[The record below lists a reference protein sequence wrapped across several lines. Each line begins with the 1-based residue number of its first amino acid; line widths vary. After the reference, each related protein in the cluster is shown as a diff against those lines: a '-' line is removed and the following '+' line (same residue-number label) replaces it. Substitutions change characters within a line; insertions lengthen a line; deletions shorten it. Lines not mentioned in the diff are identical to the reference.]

1 MTNLN
6 VELGTCGAI
15 VAQRAMIDYEAL
27 DLMADPHRAY
37 PDGLSMPDE
46 PTVKR
51 RLDALVSQLSVAAHS
66 KSVESAADIVHISA
80 RGGAIACCACETRA
94 DGSMVI
100 GPGPIALAKIVR
112 ECVDEPAFDGKAGD
126 IMRNLVGNIPKP
138 DHPSL
143 RHPTR

>member
-1 MTNLN
+1 MTPLHTA
-6 VELGTCGAI
+6 LGTAGVI

-27 DLMADPHRAY
+27 DVLADPHRAY
-37 PDGLSMPDE
+37 PDGATMPDE

-51 RLDALVSQLSVAAHS
+51 RLDALVAQLSVAAHS
-66 KSVESAADIVHISA
+66 KSLSSAKDTVHISA
-80 RGGAIACCACETRA
+80 RGAQIACCACETRA

-112 ECVDEPAFDGKAGD
+112 MCVDEPAFAGVAGD
-126 IMRNLVGNIPKP
+126 IMRNLVGNLPKP

-143 RHPTR
+143 H